1 MSDPNG
7 WVPIGPACVPN
18 GQLGRE
24 RFGVG
29 PVSGRC
35 TAIALDPTQPDQIV
49 YVGTAMGGV
58 WKSTD
63 GGLTWTPKTDF
74 EACLGI
80 GCITL
85 DPTNRLRLYVGTG
98 EANEGA
104 EIVPGVGVLFS
115 DDGGDTWT
123 LRGNATLAGKWIGQI
138 IVDPT
143 SPADVY
149 AATSNGLFHSPDSGV
164 NWNRIP
170 VAPLADTWITGLH
183 LDTSDPANKRLY
195 AAVVG
200 DGVYRRDGAGSFTK
214 LSNNAPTAD
223 LYRIAIAVAPS
234 NQQIVY
240 AAFGR
245 TSAHDEDLLGVWRST
260 NRGDRWE
267 QVAALPLPRNAKTGQ
282 TSYNLVVSVDPTNP
296 DRVFVGEVRVWRST
310 NAGQTWEVVSDT
322 HGDSK
327 GLHSDQHVVVFHPTH
342 TNKIWNGNDGGVFFS
357 SDGGTTW
364 KHRNRGLQ
372 TLQYY
377 ALALHP
383 MRENIAF
390 VGSQDNGLQRH
401 SGHPAW
407 EKVRG
412 GDGFYCAIDPVNPS
426 TWYGSYTFKSESD
439 GRPISSAIYRSTQV
453 GQEDSFEDIA
463 DDSWLNDY
471 SAGNQPGYLPF
482 VHSPTEEGILYIGT
496 TRLYR
501 RRVSPAGWETVT
513 LRAGNTPFTTERT
526 VGGATVKTRNET
538 ITAIAVSR
546 SNPNVVYV
554 GTADGRFFRLERG
567 ADQLWSMV
575 DRTAGLPA
583 ITSSE
588 EISDIAIH
596 PTNPDRVYVAI
607 GYAHA
612 MWHPQ
617 RQIATGRIFFSDDA
631 GQNWQARGNNTMD
644 INAIIIDHTANPV
657 NAIITDHTA
666 NPVNAII
673 IDQANPTHVY
683 IGCDV
688 GVFRST
694 DEGATWTRWDQNL
707 PHSSVSDLQIH
718 QAARI
723 IRATTRGRS
732 TWERRLDV
740 PAVVP
745 PLVDLY
751 LRDNAIDVAR
761 RDTPVEEADP
771 LHTSRRVRWHS
782 SIDIKLDAPAFIT
795 GSYQTPASTLDY
807 TAGGAIDYIGFERIE
822 HEDPREGDAAK
833 LYVQI
838 QNRGPDPATNVQ
850 VRAFFNSKIAGN
862 YPDLPPDFWTAFPNA
877 NSTSPAFWLP
887 VGPAITVAEI
897 RPSEPRIVSW
907 NWTVPHPPT
916 STVGVLAV
924 VTNAQDP
931 VNETRRTVE
940 DVVRTNKHVALKE
953 ISVGMPTAAIVVLV
967 LLGIGVAAVATATII
982 EETR

>member
-1 MSDPNG
+1 MNDPNG
-7 WVPIGPACVPN
+7 WVTIGPACVPN

-24 RFGVG
+24 KFGVG

-35 TAIALDPTQPDQIV
+35 TAIALDPTQPDQII
-49 YVGTAMGGV
+49 YIGTALGGV

-63 GGLTWTPKTDF
+63 GGLTWTAKSDF

-80 GCITL
+80 GCITI
-85 DPTNRLRLYVGTG
+85 DPSNRLRLYVGTG
-98 EANEGA
+98 EANQGG
-104 EIVPGVGVLFS
+104 EIVPGVGVLIS
-115 DDGGDTWT
+115 ADGGDTWT
-123 LRGNATLAGKWIGQI
+123 LRGNATFTGMWIGQI
-138 IVDPT
+138 VVDPT

-164 NWNRIP
+164 NWTRIP
-170 VAPLADTWITGLH
+170 VAALANTWITGLY

-200 DGVYRRDGAGSFTK
+200 DGVYRRDGTGTFAK
-214 LSNNAPTAD
+214 LSNNAPAAG

-245 TSAHDEDLLGVWRST
+245 SSAHAEDLLGVWRST

-267 QVAALPLPRNAKTGQ
+267 QVAALPLPRNATTGQ
-282 TSYNLVVSVDPTNP
+282 TSYNLVLSVDPTNP

-310 NAGQTWEVVSDT
+310 NAGQAWEVVSDT
-322 HGDSK
+322 VGDSI
-327 GLHSDQHVVVFHPTH
+327 GLHPDQHVVVFHPTQP
-342 TNKIWNGNDGGVFFS
+342 NKMWSGNDGGVFFS

-372 TLQYY
+372 TFQYY

-383 MRENIAF
+383 TRESIAF
-390 VGSQDNGLQRH
+390 VGSQDNGIQRH

-407 EKVRG
+407 QKVRG
-412 GDGFYCAIDPVNPS
+412 GDGFYCVIDPVDPT
-426 TWYGSYTFKSESD
+426 TWYGSYTFKSTSDD
-439 GRPISSAIYRSTQV
+439 GRPISSAIYRSTQA
-453 GQEDSFEDIA
+453 GQENSFEDIA
-463 DDSWLNDY
+463 DDSWLADY
-471 SAGNQPGYLPF
+471 SSDNPFYLPF
-482 VHSPTEEGILYIGT
+482 VHSPTEAGIVYIGT

-501 RRVSPAGWETVT
+501 RRISSAGWETVT
-513 LRAGNTPFTTERT
+513 LRAGSTPFTTERT
-526 VGGATVKTRNET
+526 VGGATIKTRNET

-546 SNPNVVYV
+546 SNPRIVYV

-567 ADQLWSMV
+567 ADQLYSLV
-575 DRTAGLPA
+575 DSSAGLPA
-583 ITSSE
+583 LTSSE

-596 PTNPDRVYVAI
+596 PTSPDRVYVAI
-607 GYAHA
+607 GYSHV
-612 MWHPQ
+612 MWQPQ
-617 RQIATGRIFFSDDA
+617 RQVATGRIFFSDDA
-631 GQNWQARGNNTMD
+631 GQHWQARGSSTTMN
-644 INAIIIDHTANPV
+644 INASGITIDHR
-657 NAIITDHTA
+657 A

-673 IDQANPTHVY
+673 IDEANPTHVY

-688 GVFRST
+688 GVFRSI
-694 DEGATWTRWDQNL
+694 DEGATWALWDQNL

-718 QAARI
+718 QASRI

-740 PAVVP
+740 PGVAP

-761 RDTPVEEADP
+761 RETPVEEADP
-771 LHTSRRVRWHS
+771 LHSGQRVRWHS
-782 SIDIKLDAPAFIT
+782 SVDIKVDAPAFLT

-807 TAGGAIDYIGFERIE
+807 TSGGPIDFIGFERIE
-822 HEDPREGDAAK
+822 HEDPREQDDAK
-833 LYVQI
+833 VYVQI
-838 QNRGPDPATNVQ
+838 LNRGPDVATNVQ
-850 VRAFFNSKIAGN
+850 VRVFFSSKLVPN
-862 YPDLPPDFWTAFPNA
+862 YPDLPADFWTAFPNA
-877 NSTSPAFWLP
+877 DPTSPVFWLP
-887 VGPAITVAEI
+887 VGPARTVAEI
-897 RPSEPRIVSW
+897 RPSEPRVVSW
-907 NWTVPHPPT
+907 DWTVPHNPT
-916 STVGVLAV
+916 STVGLLAV

-967 LLGIGVAAVATATII
+967 LLGFGVAAVATVAVI